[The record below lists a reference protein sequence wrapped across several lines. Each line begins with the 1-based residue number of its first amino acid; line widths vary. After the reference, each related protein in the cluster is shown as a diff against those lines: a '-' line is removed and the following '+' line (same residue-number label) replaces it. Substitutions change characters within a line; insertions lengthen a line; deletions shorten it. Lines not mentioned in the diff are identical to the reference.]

1 MEEDKIKVYQKEFKL
16 KPRHRGFHLVTDE
29 ILNNIDIS
37 TITMGVATLFI
48 KHTSASLSINE
59 NADSSVR
66 DDMESFFTDMCDD
79 KAYYTHTY
87 EGSDDMPS
95 HIKSMMIGSSI
106 TIPVTNGRFNL
117 GTWQGIYLNEHRDYG
132 SERKVVI
139 TIIGE

>member
-1 MEEDKIKVYQKEFKL
+1 MYKIKTYQKEITF
-16 KPRHRGFHLVTDE
+16 KPRRRGFHLITDE
-29 ILNNIDIS
+29 VLSNIDIS
-37 TITMGVATLFI
+37 TVSVGIATLFI

-66 DDMESFFTDMCDD
+66 DDMESFFSDICDHKD
-79 KAYYTHTY
+79 YYTHTY

-95 HIKSMMIGSSI
+95 HIKSTIIGTSI
-106 TIPVTNGRFNL
+106 TIPISNGRFNL

-139 TIIGE
+139 TVIGE

>member
-1 MEEDKIKVYQKEFKL
+1 MYKIKTYQKEITF
-16 KPRHRGFHLVTDE
+16 KPRRRGFHLITDE
-29 ILNNIDIS
+29 VLSNIDIS
-37 TITMGVATLFI
+37 TVSVGIATLFI

-66 DDMESFFTDMCDD
+66 DDMESFFSDICDNKD
-79 KAYYTHTY
+79 YYTHTY

-95 HIKSMMIGSSI
+95 HIKSTIIGSSI
-106 TIPVTNGRFNL
+106 TIPISNGRFNL

-139 TIIGE
+139 TVIGE